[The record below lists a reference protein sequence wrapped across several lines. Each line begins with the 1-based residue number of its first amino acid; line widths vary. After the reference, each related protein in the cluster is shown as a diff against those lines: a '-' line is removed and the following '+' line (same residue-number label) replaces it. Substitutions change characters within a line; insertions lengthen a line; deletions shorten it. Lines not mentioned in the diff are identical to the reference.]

1 VADTAKR
8 DQAMDVAIPS
18 PTLRQRIS
26 ARVAKT
32 GRRLLGLEAD
42 RTLLEGKLVSLERQV
57 GELLLHGRRTAHVES
72 RIDQTHRQLVALDAR
87 VSDVQD
93 TAKSVPEIAHSTHQ
107 LLANLSETRQAVGA
121 SIAHAASNLS
131 ADVNSAHHHLSG
143 QLDGAEVSLKSDLAD
158 LAAAAQSLH
167 IHAQAA
173 HRDTQTA
180 QERLLTH
187 ITGLSHDIGAVGST
201 ACDLQSSVGAVSGQ
215 ITSHQAIT
223 AQTQTDVQAVASQIT
238 SHQAISAQT
247 QTDVQAIGAQLARF
261 EANTLAET
269 GLQTQALTTA
279 LDVLSNSLFTQIGK
293 VDADLRADQ
302 AVKFERERARDG
314 SLGLAQEKLDLLQ
327 ARSQS
332 LTEALAHVGA
342 ALTTMDGAHL
352 NLTAQQSALLENLMG
367 EAFRRLDHQAANI
380 DHSHQIL
387 LQQPIYTGPGINAV
401 VRVGGWDGHPIAVPS
416 VHAGVVH
423 GHYINGAASGEP
435 GVRAAIRALVKQG
448 MCAIDVGAHVGVHSV
463 IIGYHVGE
471 TGRLICFEPDPELA
485 AALSQTMLMNGYAHK
500 AQIINAALADAPA
513 RMAFFRTPHSP
524 ESTLFPTGTMPE
536 RDTIQVD
543 VTSLDSALP
552 TGTRVDFLKI
562 DAEGA
567 EARIYRGMKRV
578 LSENAAITMIV
589 EFAPEHFVRA
599 GENPKTYLETAVK
612 DGFSLA
618 TIDEPT
624 GAIEPTNITKALKLR
639 TCNLLLQRN

>member
-1 VADTAKR
+1 VVDTAKIG
-8 DQAMDVAIPS
+8 QPMDVTTPS

-42 RTLLEGKLVSLERQV
+42 RTLLEDKLISLERQV

-87 VSDVQD
+87 VNDVQN
-93 TAKSVPEIAHSTHQ
+93 TAKSVPEIANSTHQ
-107 LLANLSETRQAVGA
+107 LLTDLSETRLAVGA
-121 SIAHAASNLS
+121 SIAQATSSIS
-131 ADVNSAHHHLSG
+131 ADVTNLRG
-143 QLDGAEVSLKSDLAD
+143 QLDGAETALKDDLAL
-158 LAAAAQSLH
+158 LAAASKGLQS
-167 IHAQAA
+167 HAERTQRNNQA
-173 HRDTQTA
+173 T
-180 QERLLTH
+180 QERLLT
-187 ITGLSHDIGAVGST
+187 DIEAVSQDVKIVGSS
-201 ACDLQSSVGAVSGQ
+201 AADLQVSV
-215 ITSHQAIT
+215 
-223 AQTQTDVQAVASQIT
+223 DAVASQIAT
-238 SHQAISAQT
+238 HQAISSHTQAQVNTIGEQLAQFQAENLAQT
-247 QTDVQAIGAQLARF
+247 SDQA
-261 EANTLAET
+261 
-269 GLQTQALTTA
+269 QALTTA
-279 LDVLSNSLFTQIGK
+279 LEVLSNSLFSQISK

-302 AVKFERERARDG
+302 MIKVEQDRATST
-314 SLGLAQEKLDLLQ
+314 SLILAQEKLDFLQ
-327 ARSQS
+327 SRSDA
-332 LTEALAHVGA
+332 LTQALAHVGE
-342 ALTTMDGAHL
+342 ALSTMDGA
-352 NLTAQQSALLENLMG
+352 NLALSAQQSALLENLMG
-367 EAFRRLDHQAANI
+367 ETFRRLEHQAADI
-380 DHSHQIL
+380 QHSHQIL

-401 VRVGGWDGHPIAVPS
+401 VRVGGWDGHPIAVPTI
-416 VHAGVVH
+416 HAGVVH
-423 GHYINGAASGEP
+423 GHYTNGAASGEP
-435 GVRAAIRALVKQG
+435 GVRAAIRALVKEG

-485 AALSQTMLMNGYAHK
+485 AALTQTMLMNGYAHK
-500 AQIINAALADAPA
+500 AQVINAALADAPA

-524 ESTLFPTGTMPE
+524 ESTLFPTGAMPQ

-552 TGTRVDFLKI
+552 PGSRVDFLKI

-599 GENPKTYLETAVK
+599 GENPKTYLESAVK

-624 GAIEPTNITKALKLR
+624 GAIQPTNIAKALKLR
-639 TCNLLLQRN
+639 TCNLLLQRT